1 MRLALGGPARRLL
14 GLLAV
19 GLFVG
24 MTALGALAQSAQSIQ
39 SAELPDRGLCRSLC
53 ESDKQ
58 QCRTGGGAADA
69 ASTAG
74 AVGLLG
80 LIIGQPKVFAGTEAT
95 DAKRDMRELLDAK
108 QRAADAAKR
117 VRGENDD
124 KCNSAYMQCLGAC
137 LPEAPNTNPNITK
150 P

>member
-1 MRLALGGPARRLL
+1 LIGSDKPLL
-14 GLLAV
+14 GWVTLGLSMGLA
-19 GLFVG
+19 
-24 MTALGALAQSAQSIQ
+24 APGAVAQSA
-39 SAELPDRGLCRSLC
+39 AVPDSGMCRSLC
-53 ESDKQ
+53 ESEKQ
-58 QCRTGGGAADA
+58 QCRTSGGAADA

-80 LIIGQPKVFAGTEAT
+80 LIIGQPKAFAGTEAT

-108 QRAADAAKR
+108 QRAADDAKR
-117 VRGENDD
+117 VRSEADD

>member
-24 MTALGALAQSAQSIQ
+24 MTALGALAQSA
-39 SAELPDRGLCRSLC
+39 ELPDLGLCRSLC
-53 ESDKQ
+53 ESEKQ

>member
-1 MRLALGGPARRLL
+1 MRLALGEPARRLL
-14 GLLAV
+14 GLIVV
-19 GLFVG
+19 GLSMG
-24 MTALGALAQSAQSIQ
+24 LTAPRAVAQSA
-39 SAELPDRGLCRSLC
+39 ALPDRGLCRSLC
-53 ESDKQ
+53 ESEKQ
-58 QCRTGGGAADA
+58 QCRTSGGAADA

-80 LIIGQPKVFAGTEAT
+80 LIIGQPKAFAGTEAT

-108 QRAADAAKR
+108 QRAADDAKR
-117 VRGENDD
+117 VRGETDD

-137 LPEAPNTNPNITK
+137 LPEPSNTAK

>member
-1 MRLALGGPARRLL
+1 M
-14 GLLAV
+14 GLTAPRAV
-19 GLFVG
+19 
-24 MTALGALAQSAQSIQ
+24 AQ

-53 ESDKQ
+53 ESEKQ
-58 QCRTGGGAADA
+58 QCRTSGGAADA

-80 LIIGQPKVFAGTEAT
+80 LIIGQPKAFAGTEAT

-108 QRAADAAKR
+108 QRAADDAKR
-117 VRGENDD
+117 VRGETDD

-137 LPEAPNTNPNITK
+137 LPEPSNTAK

>member
-1 MRLALGGPARRLL
+1 MRLALDDPARRLL
-14 GLLAV
+14 GLIAV
-19 GLFVG
+19 GLSMG
-24 MTALGALAQSAQSIQ
+24 LTAPRAVAQ

-53 ESDKQ
+53 ESEKQ
-58 QCRTGGGAADA
+58 QCRTSGGAADA

-80 LIIGQPKVFAGTEAT
+80 LIIGQPKAFAGTEAT

-108 QRAADAAKR
+108 QRAADDAKR
-117 VRGENDD
+117 VRSEADD

-137 LPEAPNTNPNITK
+137 LPEAPNTNPNITT

>member
-19 GLFVG
+19 GLSMG
-24 MTALGALAQSAQSIQ
+24 LTALDSLAQSTQ
-39 SAELPDRGLCRSLC
+39 SAELPDRGMCRSLC
-53 ESDKQ
+53 DSQKQ
-58 QCRTGGGAADA
+58 QCRTSGGPADA

-80 LIIGQPKVFAGTEAT
+80 LIIGQPKAFAGTEAT

-137 LPEAPNTNPNITK
+137 LPEAPNTNPNIPK

>member
-1 MRLALGGPARRLL
+1 MRLALGEPARRLL
-14 GLLAV
+14 GLIAV
-19 GLFVG
+19 GLSMG
-24 MTALGALAQSAQSIQ
+24 LTAPRAVAQ

-53 ESDKQ
+53 ESEKQ
-58 QCRTGGGAADA
+58 QCRTSGGAADA

-80 LIIGQPKVFAGTEAT
+80 LIIGQPKAFAGTEAT

-108 QRAADAAKR
+108 QRAADDAKR
-117 VRGENDD
+117 VRSEADD

>member
-1 MRLALGGPARRLL
+1 MRLARGDPARRLL
-14 GLLAV
+14 VLIVV
-19 GLFVG
+19 GLSMG
-24 MTALGALAQSAQSIQ
+24 LTAPRAVAQSA
-39 SAELPDRGLCRSLC
+39 ALPDRGLCRSLC
-53 ESDKQ
+53 ESEKQ
-58 QCRTGGGAADA
+58 QCRTSGGAADA

-80 LIIGQPKVFAGTEAT
+80 LIIGQPKAFAGTEAT

-108 QRAADAAKR
+108 QRAADDAKR
-117 VRGENDD
+117 VRSEADD
-124 KCNSAYMQCLGAC
+124 KCNSTYMQCLGAC

>member
-1 MRLALGGPARRLL
+1 MRLCVTGSAKPLL
-14 GLLAV
+14 VWVAAGLSVVLVAS
-19 GLFVG
+19 
-24 MTALGALAQSAQSIQ
+24 GALAQSAP
-39 SAELPDRGLCRSLC
+39 LPDRGLCRSLC
-53 ESDKQ
+53 ESEKQ
-58 QCRTGGGAADA
+58 QCRTSGGPADA

-95 DAKRDMRELLDAK
+95 DAKRDMREVLDAK
-108 QRAADAAKR
+108 QRAADDAKR
-117 VRGENDD
+117 MRSEADD

>member
-1 MRLALGGPARRLL
+1 MRLALGGSASRLL

-19 GLFVG
+19 GLFMGV
-24 MTALGALAQSAQSIQ
+24 TAPRALAQSTQP
-39 SAELPDRGLCRSLC
+39 AELPDRGLCRSLC
-53 ESDKQ
+53 DSGKQ

-80 LIIGQPKVFAGTEAT
+80 LIIGQPKAFAGTEAT

-108 QRAADAAKR
+108 QRAADDAKR
-117 VRGENDD
+117 LRGETDD

-137 LPEAPNTNPNITK
+137 LPEPPNTSK

>member
-1 MRLALGGPARRLL
+1 MRLALGDPARRLL
-14 GLLAV
+14 GLIAMSLSMGLTAPRAV
-19 GLFVG
+19 
-24 MTALGALAQSAQSIQ
+24 AQ

-53 ESDKQ
+53 ESEKQ
-58 QCRTGGGAADA
+58 QCRTSGGAADA

-80 LIIGQPKVFAGTEAT
+80 LIIGQPKAFAGTEAT

-108 QRAADAAKR
+108 QRAADDAKR
-117 VRGENDD
+117 VRSEADD

>member
-1 MRLALGGPARRLL
+1 MRLASGDAPKRLL
-14 GLLAV
+14 GLIAV
-19 GLFVG
+19 GLSIG
-24 MTALGALAQSAQSIQ
+24 LAAPDAVAQ
-39 SAELPDRGLCRSLC
+39 SAELPDRSLCRSLC
-53 ESDKQ
+53 ESEKQ
-58 QCRTGGGAADA
+58 QCRTSGGAADA

-80 LIIGQPKVFAGTEAT
+80 LIIGQPKAFAGTEAT

-108 QRAADAAKR
+108 QRAADDAKR
-117 VRGENDD
+117 LRSEADD

-137 LPEAPNTNPNITK
+137 LPEPPNTSK

>member
-1 MRLALGGPARRLL
+1 MRLALGGSARRLL

-19 GLFVG
+19 GLFMGV
-24 MTALGALAQSAQSIQ
+24 TAPRALAQSTQP
-39 SAELPDRGLCRSLC
+39 AELPDRGLCRSLC
-53 ESDKQ
+53 DSDKQ

-80 LIIGQPKVFAGTEAT
+80 LIIGQPKAFAGTEAT

-108 QRAADAAKR
+108 QRAADDAKR
-117 VRGENDD
+117 LRGETDD
-124 KCNSAYMQCLGAC
+124 KCNSAYMECLGAC
-137 LPEAPNTNPNITK
+137 LPEPPNTSK

>member
-1 MRLALGGPARRLL
+1 MRLALGDPARRLL
-14 GLLAV
+14 GLIAV
-19 GLFVG
+19 GLSMG
-24 MTALGALAQSAQSIQ
+24 LTAPRAVAQ

-53 ESDKQ
+53 ESEKQ
-58 QCRTGGGAADA
+58 QCRTSGGAADA

-80 LIIGQPKVFAGTEAT
+80 LIIGQPKAFAGTEAT

-108 QRAADAAKR
+108 QRAADDAKR
-117 VRGENDD
+117 VRGETDD

-137 LPEAPNTNPNITK
+137 LPEPSNTAK

>member
-1 MRLALGGPARRLL
+1 MLLAFRGPAKRLL
-14 GLLAV
+14 GLIAV
-19 GLFVG
+19 GLSIG
-24 MTALGALAQSAQSIQ
+24 LAAPGAIAQ
-39 SAELPDRGLCRSLC
+39 SAELPDRSLCRSLC
-53 ESDKQ
+53 ENEKQ
-58 QCRTGGGAADA
+58 QCRTSGGAADA

-80 LIIGQPKVFAGTEAT
+80 LIIGQPKAFAGTEAT

-108 QRAADAAKR
+108 QRAADDAKR
-117 VRGENDD
+117 LLSEADD

-137 LPEAPNTNPNITK
+137 LPEPPNTSK

>member
-1 MRLALGGPARRLL
+1 MRLALGGSASRLL

-19 GLFVG
+19 GLFMGV
-24 MTALGALAQSAQSIQ
+24 TAPRALAQSTQP
-39 SAELPDRGLCRSLC
+39 AELPDRGLCRSLC
-53 ESDKQ
+53 DSDKQ

-80 LIIGQPKVFAGTEAT
+80 LIIGQPKAFVGTEST
-95 DAKRDMRELLDAK
+95 DAKRDMREVLDAK
-108 QRAADAAKR
+108 QRAADDSKR
-117 VRGENDD
+117 MRSEADD
-124 KCNSAYMQCLGAC
+124 KCNSTYMQCLGAC
-137 LPEAPNTNPNITK
+137 LPEPPNTSK

>member
-1 MRLALGGPARRLL
+1 M
-14 GLLAV
+14 LAV

-24 MTALGALAQSAQSIQ
+24 VTALGALAQSAQSTQ
-39 SAELPDRGLCRSLC
+39 SAELPDRGMCRSLC

-80 LIIGQPKVFAGTEAT
+80 LIIGQPKAFAGTEAT
-95 DAKRDMRELLDAK
+95 DAKREVLDAK
-108 QRAADAAKR
+108 QRAADDAKR
-117 VRGENDD
+117 MRSEADD

>member
-1 MRLALGGPARRLL
+1 MQLCVTGSAKPLL
-14 GLLAV
+14 VWFAAGLCLVLVAS
-19 GLFVG
+19 
-24 MTALGALAQSAQSIQ
+24 GAMAQSAPV
-39 SAELPDRGLCRSLC
+39 ADRGVCRSLC

-80 LIIGQPKVFAGTEAT
+80 LIIGQPKAFVGSEAT
-95 DAKRDMRELLDAK
+95 DAKRDMREVLDAK
-108 QRAADAAKR
+108 QRAADDAKLAR
-117 VRGENDD
+117 RETDD

-137 LPEAPNTNPNITK
+137 LPEPPNTSK

>member
-1 MRLALGGPARRLL
+1 LTGSDKSLL
-14 GLLAV
+14 GWVTLGLSIGLA
-19 GLFVG
+19 
-24 MTALGALAQSAQSIQ
+24 ASGAVAQSAVV
-39 SAELPDRGLCRSLC
+39 PDSGMCRSLC
-53 ESDKQ
+53 ESEKQ
-58 QCRTGGGAADA
+58 QCRTSGGAADA

-80 LIIGQPKVFAGTEAT
+80 LIISQPKAFAGAEAT

-108 QRAADAAKR
+108 QRAADDAKR
-117 VRGENDD
+117 VRSEADD
-124 KCNSAYMQCLGAC
+124 KCNSAYTQCLGAC

>member
-1 MRLALGGPARRLL
+1 MRLALGDPARRLL
-14 GLLAV
+14 GLIAV
-19 GLFVG
+19 GLSMG
-24 MTALGALAQSAQSIQ
+24 LTAPHAVAQ

-53 ESDKQ
+53 ESEKQ
-58 QCRTGGGAADA
+58 QCRTSGGAADA

-80 LIIGQPKVFAGTEAT
+80 LIIGQPKAFAGTEAT

-108 QRAADAAKR
+108 QRAADDAKR
-117 VRGENDD
+117 ARSETDD

-137 LPEAPNTNPNITK
+137 LPEAPNTTSP
-150 P
+150 